1 MLDILAPEKAQGY
14 HTSVRTLDE
23 LGQAAG
29 RLLALNEY
37 LEQHPQRSS
46 GGRHRGDPQ
55 IRITKIQQMK
65 WMEHTGKKPRRVVE
79 FWLEVLVSEPEL
91 LDGVSIPWML
101 RIDELNE
108 WVATQPFEIIALRET
123 ACSWKEERKSHKCRT
138 PMMSLML
145 HLCAVADMINA
156 ELKGPCSYIR

>member
-1 MLDILAPEKAQGY
+1 MLDLLAPEKAQGY

-55 IRITKIQQMK
+55 IRITKIQQM
-65 WMEHTGKKPRRVVE
+65 
-79 FWLEVLVSEPEL
+79 
-91 LDGVSIPWML
+91 
-101 RIDELNE
+101 
-108 WVATQPFEIIALRET
+108 
-123 ACSWKEERKSHKCRT
+123 
-138 PMMSLML
+138 
-145 HLCAVADMINA
+145 
-156 ELKGPCSYIR
+156 